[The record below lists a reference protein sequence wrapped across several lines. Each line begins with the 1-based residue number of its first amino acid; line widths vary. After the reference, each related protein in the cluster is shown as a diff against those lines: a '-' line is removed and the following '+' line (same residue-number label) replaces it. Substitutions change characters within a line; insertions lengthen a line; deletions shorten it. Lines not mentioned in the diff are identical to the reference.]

1 MQENLTWGYK
11 SGLSMWALLSVR
23 PRTVWCW
30 KICSSLQSSVY
41 TITFLQLSDTVFLLH
56 GEADQGTW
64 CQVLCY
70 ESNLQF
76 MRKIDDI
83 SNARVPEL
91 ALRFYVSYIS
101 RAQKS
106 NLCRVAYL
114 LSRLERK
121 LLSRCMIIYRFSKY
135 RVIEFIFNKLI
146 IGNIAFIHT

>member
-1 MQENLTWGYK
+1 
-11 SGLSMWALLSVR
+11 
-23 PRTVWCW
+23 
-30 KICSSLQSSVY
+30 
-41 TITFLQLSDTVFLLH
+41 
-56 GEADQGTW
+56 
-64 CQVLCY
+64 
-70 ESNLQF
+70 

-146 IGNIAFIHT
+146 IGNIAFYSYIVHADIFIFVDENVTLKTS